1 MVEVNSPLTFL
12 FDMDGVI
19 IDSTRTHT
27 EAWRQYLACF
37 HIDIRDIEAR
47 MLGKHNDEIV
57 RDFFCGYPLT
67 ERDIIDHGLR
77 KEQLYREMIAPV
89 CKQKLVPGIAEFLR
103 AHSGAPCGV
112 ATNAEPANVE
122 LVLELAG
129 IRSYFSAIVDGHQV
143 ERPKPA
149 PDIYLKTA
157 SLLNAAPR
165 DCVVF
170 EDSATGIRAARA
182 AGMRVVGVT
191 TTAGILHDVDLSI
204 CDFLDPGLEPWL
216 QAATASA

>member
-1 MVEVNSPLTFL
+1 
-12 FDMDGVI
+12 MDGVI
-19 IDSTRTHT
+19 IDSTRIHT
-27 EAWRQYLACF
+27 EAWQHYLAGF
-37 HIDIRDIEAR
+37 DIDIRNIETR

-67 ERDIIDHGLR
+67 ERDIINHGAR
-77 KEQLYREMIAPV
+77 KEQLYREMMAPV
-89 CKQKLVPGIAEFLR
+89 CKQKLVPGIVEFLR
-103 AHSGAPCGV
+103 AHSGTPCGV
-112 ATNAEPANVE
+112 ATNAERANVE
-122 LVLELAG
+122 MVLELAG
-129 IRSYFSAIVDGHQV
+129 IRNCFSVIVDGHQV
-143 ERPKPA
+143 KRPKPA

-157 SLLNAAPR
+157 SLLNADSR

-191 TTAGILHDVDLSI
+191 TTAETLEDVDLSI
-204 CDFLDPGLEPWL
+204 RDFSDPGLESWL